1 MKKTRWYCDRCD
13 KEFYTASRLIPVE
26 VSIGHTY
33 SDDYRREKREF
44 CKNCFQEVRN
54 QLLAVMMR
62 KEVESDEE

>member
-13 KEFYTASRLIPVE
+13 KEFCTASRLIPVE

-44 CKNCFQEVRN
+44 CKDCFQEVRE
-54 QLLAVMMR
+54 QLLSVMLR
-62 KEVESDEE
+62 KETESDGK